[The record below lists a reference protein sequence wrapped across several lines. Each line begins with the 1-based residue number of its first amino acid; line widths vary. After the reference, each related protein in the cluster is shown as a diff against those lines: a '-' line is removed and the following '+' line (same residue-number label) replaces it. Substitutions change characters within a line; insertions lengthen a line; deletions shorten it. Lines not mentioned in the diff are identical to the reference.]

1 MEKSNIRLMEIEQQ
15 PYSSGVR
22 RIKAKYERPDGS
34 IFWAFAV
41 IGDAK
46 ETALITGTANGG
58 YGIDD
63 CVDVV
68 PGQMQTALEEGHAVL
83 AGMNAG
89 YFRRKF
95 HFVAVNHT
103 LDFIKLDFDRIGSCL
118 RNDILCCQHGHMS
131 FTAHDIVLIK
141 SFIK

>member
-1 MEKSNIRLMEIEQQ
+1 MEKSDLRLVEIEQQ
-15 PYSSGVR
+15 PCDFGIR
-22 RIKAKYERPDGS
+22 RVKAKYERLDGS

-68 PGQMQTALEEGHAVL
+68 PGQMQTALEEGHKVL

-95 HFVAVNHT
+95 HFRPYGLSVRNGIEISPPHSEPTVAALSWAHY
-103 LDFIKLDFDRIGSCL
+103 GSAS
-118 RNDILCCQHGHMS
+118 IAIAS
-131 FTAHDIVLIK
+131 
-141 SFIK
+141 